1 MSAPVAGM
9 EAGDQPAAAELLEAF
24 KTIDPAE
31 RQKHEAVL
39 DYWLSI
45 RGERE
50 LPPLRDLDPLEI
62 SDAAPLSVLVELI
75 GGGEDAEIRHL
86 GEQLR
91 SGGDF
96 DRISQAPRPSLLSS
110 IARKLSIVAVSR
122 NFLAFEDEFAADG
135 EKTRCWVTLLPLSSA
150 GAWVDYVYAFVSF
163 GPADAAKAAAAS
175 GQDEP
180 EAAEVTEAVQDQ
192 TETPEVEPEV
202 TEVTDMVVEEVVE
215 AEPEALEVEAQPDAV
230 VQAEPEMLETAAVE
244 PETPEIV
251 AEPED
256 IADAPEDVLELDSPV
271 EEPEAAAEQ
280 AGELPVAEA
289 EPVPTSKK
297 GAGFSFD
304 ASAGGFYATK
314 AVNVKPTLPEGA
326 VAKAKAAAPAREE
339 QEHASSR
346 AEPKTVEPV
355 MEQAAP
361 AKEESSKPAAEEK
374 PHKATS
380 ATEGSLQSK
389 LTDVRAKAD
398 EARMAKLKANVALY
412 EGLSAAYDF
421 ALDAEDSPEEYLRIV
436 EAQGLKI
443 QLRSPMRPVVKLAFD
458 GMCDEFDDRAAR
470 EGAGLG
476 DRPGAAAWLAR
487 QVHRGSGRNWPDPQ
501 RTGQGRVVFC
511 REREGLA
518 LALRFAQLEPFD
530 DGVDGALA

>member
-75 GGGEDAEIRHL
+75 GGGEDAEIWHL

-458 GMCDEFDDRAAR
+458 GMCDN
-470 EGAGLG
+470 
-476 DRPGAAAWLAR
+476 
-487 QVHRGSGRNWPDPQ
+487 SMI
-501 RTGQGRVVFC
+501 
-511 REREGLA
+511 
-518 LALRFAQLEPFD
+518 AQLER
-530 DGVDGALA
+530 VLAWAIDQELPRGSLAKCIEEAGGIGPILNGLAKAA

>member
-1 MSAPVAGM
+1 M
-9 EAGDQPAAAELLEAF
+9 
-24 KTIDPAE
+24 
-31 RQKHEAVL
+31 
-39 DYWLSI
+39 
-45 RGERE
+45 
-50 LPPLRDLDPLEI
+50 
-62 SDAAPLSVLVELI
+62 
-75 GGGEDAEIRHL
+75 
-86 GEQLR
+86 
-91 SGGDF
+91 
-96 DRISQAPRPSLLSS
+96 
-110 IARKLSIVAVSR
+110 AVSR

-297 GAGFSFD
+297 GAAILVRCVGRRVLRHQGGQRETDF
-304 ASAGGFYATK
+304 AGRCSRQSK
-314 AVNVKPTLPEGA
+314 
-326 VAKAKAAAPAREE
+326 
-339 QEHASSR
+339 SSR
-346 AEPKTVEPV
+346 AGQRRAGARVVARRAENGRAGHGTGCPGKRGKFQARGRGKAAQSNFSNGGILA
-355 MEQAAP
+355 EQ
-361 AKEESSKPAAEEK
+361 
-374 PHKATS
+374 
-380 ATEGSLQSK
+380 
-389 LTDVRAKAD
+389 TDR
-398 EARMAKLKANVALY
+398 
-412 EGLSAAYDF
+412 
-421 ALDAEDSPEEYLRIV
+421 
-436 EAQGLKI
+436 
-443 QLRSPMRPVVKLAFD
+443 
-458 GMCDEFDDRAAR
+458 C
-470 EGAGLG
+470 
-476 DRPGAAAWLAR
+476 
-487 QVHRGSGRNWPDPQ
+487 
-501 RTGQGRVVFC
+501 TGQGR
-511 REREGLA
+511 
-518 LALRFAQLEPFD
+518 
-530 DGVDGALA
+530 

>member
-1 MSAPVAGM
+1 
-9 EAGDQPAAAELLEAF
+9 
-24 KTIDPAE
+24 
-31 RQKHEAVL
+31 
-39 DYWLSI
+39 
-45 RGERE
+45 
-50 LPPLRDLDPLEI
+50 
-62 SDAAPLSVLVELI
+62 
-75 GGGEDAEIRHL
+75 
-86 GEQLR
+86 
-91 SGGDF
+91 
-96 DRISQAPRPSLLSS
+96 
-110 IARKLSIVAVSR
+110 
-122 NFLAFEDEFAADG
+122 
-135 EKTRCWVTLLPLSSA
+135 
-150 GAWVDYVYAFVSF
+150 
-163 GPADAAKAAAAS
+163 
-175 GQDEP
+175 
-180 EAAEVTEAVQDQ
+180 
-192 TETPEVEPEV
+192 
-202 TEVTDMVVEEVVE
+202 MVVEEVVE

-230 VQAEPEMLETAAVE
+230 VQAEPETLETAAVE

-251 AEPED
+251 VEPED

-280 AGELPVAEA
+280 TGELPVAEA

-458 GMCDEFDDRAAR
+458 GMCDD
-470 EGAGLG
+470 
-476 DRPGAAAWLAR
+476 
-487 QVHRGSGRNWPDPQ
+487 SMI
-501 RTGQGRVVFC
+501 
-511 REREGLA
+511 
-518 LALRFAQLEPFD
+518 AQLER
-530 DGVDGALA
+530 VLAWAIDQELPRGSLAKCIEEAGGIGPILNGLAKAA